1 MIHETAE
8 TCSIHGTMD
17 DREIEAMSG
26 PDLFDTLLRIHGA
39 ETLGREYVFVRLA
52 RMNVAGH
59 LDYSEI
65 SRILQQIRRR
75 ADWFGVWMDASQRH
89 QSLAAAAEALEA
101 WASAGDGYLR
111 ASLCAHWAS
120 LYAPGNLKSVAH
132 QRSVELYLAGS
143 NWYQPSCQRV
153 EIPFGDDV
161 LPGYLRRGNPDA
173 SHSIVI
179 MLGGADTNKEEL
191 HHWSTQFARRG
202 LAVLAMDGPGQGEH
216 AARYGRLTMRLDDYH
231 AAVSAAIDWLQTH
244 ISSGQTQR
252 FGLFGNSL
260 GGYLALDA
268 AMRDGRI
275 GAVISNGGFCD
286 GASMASWPDGVM
298 NAFAS
303 CLGITDFDQIRHHLR
318 EHLDLTRVPGDHRPS
333 ALVVHGGRE
342 DLTDE
347 AESRRAAELVDGTL
361 VVIPDGWHTCTNRDH
376 LMSPLFGDWV
386 MRALRGDVTGGFR
399 EVRIEDERGYATLF
413 GEGNN

>member
-1 MIHETAE
+1 
-8 TCSIHGTMD
+8 
-17 DREIEAMSG
+17 MSD

-75 ADWFGVWMDASQRH
+75 ADWYGVWMDASQRH
-89 QSLAAAAEALEA
+89 RSLAAAAEGLEA
-101 WASAGDGYLR
+101 WASAADGYLR

-120 LYAPGNLKSVAH
+120 LYAPGNLKSEAH
-132 QRSVELYLAGS
+132 QTSVELYRAGS
-143 NWYQPSCQRV
+143 DWYQPSCQRV
-153 EIPFGDDV
+153 EIPFGHDV
-161 LPGYLRRGNPDA
+161 LPGYLHRGDPDA
-173 SHSIVI
+173 SDSAVI

-191 HHWSTQFARRG
+191 HHWSTQIARRG

-216 AARYGRLTMRLDDYH
+216 AARYGRLTMRLDEYH
-231 AAVSAAIDWLQTH
+231 VAVSAAIDWLQTH

-252 FGLFGNSL
+252 VGLFGNSL

-268 AMRDGRI
+268 AMRDDRV

-286 GASMASWPDGVM
+286 GASMASWPDGVLS
-298 NAFAS
+298 AFAS

-318 EHLDLTRVPGDHRPS
+318 EHLDLARVSGDHRPP

-347 AESRRAAELVDGTL
+347 AESRRAAELVDATL
-361 VVIPDGWHTCTNRDH
+361 VVIRDGWHTCTNRDH
-376 LMSPLFGDWV
+376 LVSPLFGDWL
-386 MRALRGDVTGGFR
+386 MRALQGDVNGGFR

-413 GEGNN
+413 GGGSH